1 MMKNKPL
8 SSPIKIHT
16 PIYLFL
22 FTLLIMSCKTPINE
36 QIMWINSAKVDCVGV
51 APMKCMQVKNSEN
64 EAWSNFYQGI
74 KGFNFE
80 PGFRYKLKVTVTELD
95 KSNLPAD
102 ASSLAYELVEILSK
116 EKDPYLLLNDI
127 WVVDALAGIDNLET
141 VQLKSL
147 PLLEINTKTMNIMGS
162 DGCNRYRA
170 KLTTLE
176 GANIGFGPLMGTKKM
191 CPDMTVANQY
201 NLALSNVKQ
210 FKREGLKLSLL
221 DEQGNLLVGFK
232 KID

>member
-1 MMKNKPL
+1 MKNKALFNSVSIKKYFYLL
-8 SSPIKIHT
+8 S
-16 PIYLFL
+16 
-22 FTLLIMSCKTPINE
+22 FTFFIMSCKTPLNE

-64 EAWSNFYQGI
+64 EAWSNFYQDI

-80 PGFRYKLKVTVTELD
+80 PGFRYKLKVAVNELD
-95 KSNLPAD
+95 KNNVPAD

-127 WVVDALAGIDNLET
+127 WVVDTLAGIDNLET

-176 GANIGFGPLMGTKKM
+176 GANIGFGPVMGTKKM
-191 CPDMTVANQY
+191 CIEMTIASQY
-201 NLALSNVKQ
+201 NLALSKVKK
-210 FKREGLKLSLL
+210 FKREGLKLSLF
-221 DEQGNLLVGFK
+221 DEQNNLLVGFK

>member
-1 MMKNKPL
+1 MKNKSL
-8 SSPIKIHT
+8 FSPIKINT
-16 PIYLFL
+16 PFYLFL
-22 FTLLIMSCKTPINE
+22 FTLLIMSCKTPLNE
-36 QIMWINSAKVDCVGV
+36 QIIWINSAKVDCVGV

-74 KGFNFE
+74 KGFTFE

-127 WVVDALAGIDNLET
+127 WVLDTLAGIDNLET

-176 GANIGFGPLMGTKKM
+176 GDNIGFGPVMGTKKM
-191 CPDMTVANQY
+191 CIEMAVATQY
-201 NLALSNVKQ
+201 NFALGKVKK

-221 DEQGNLLVGFK
+221 DEQNNLLVGFK